1 MKIGLYFGSFNPV
14 HNGHMAIANYFLEF
28 TDLDKIWFVVSPQNP
43 LKKKKSLLPDYH
55 RLEII
60 NKVVYDINNYEVSNI
75 EFHLPKPSY
84 TIDTLTYLK
93 EKHPNKN
100 FVLLMGGDNIITLH
114 KWKNYEQLVKNS
126 QIYVYPRPESNLE
139 EYIKKYNIKII
150 EAPQM
155 EISSSFIRKSI
166 KDGKNVQFFMPK
178 AAYEYV
184 VEMNFYKK

>member
-28 TDLDKIWFVVSPQNP
+28 TDLDKIWFIVSPQNP
-43 LKKKKSLLPDYH
+43 LKNKKSLLPDYQ
-55 RLEII
+55 RLEIL
-60 NKVVYDINNYEVSNI
+60 NRVVYNIENYEASNI
-75 EFHLPKPSY
+75 EFNLPKPSY

-93 EKHPNKN
+93 EKYPKKD

-114 KWKNYEQLVKNS
+114 KWKNYEQIVNNH
-126 QIYVYPRPESNLE
+126 QIYVYPRPNSNLE

-166 KDGKNVQFFMPK
+166 KDGKNVQFFMPPP
-178 AAYEYV
+178 AYEYIT
-184 VEMNFYKK
+184 EMNFYKK